1 MCRPRAFAS
10 LLAGFI
16 LLHLLSFVSAKGSTN
31 RWQTLSGNPP
41 LVVARGGFSGI
52 FPDSSSYAYQ
62 LALATSVPDVV
73 LWCDVQLT
81 KDGVG
86 ICAPDV
92 RLENSTD
99 ISLFFKNRESTYIVN
114 GVSTKGWFSVDFTF
128 SELIS
133 NIGLTQGVY
142 SRSNMFDSN
151 LFPIQTVENV
161 TALKPPGTGTWLNVQ
176 HDAFFTQHNLSMR
189 NYVLAISRK
198 AVINYIS
205 SPEVG
210 FLRSIAPR
218 INPNI
223 TKLVF
228 RFLGPSDIE
237 PSTNQ
242 TYSAFLKNL
251 TSIKTFASGIL
262 IPKNYIWPVDATLYL
277 QPHTS
282 VVSDAHKAGLEVFA
296 SEFYNDVPFSFN
308 YSYDPV
314 TEYLYFVDNGDFSVD
329 GVLSDFPIT
338 ASEALDC
345 FSHLG
350 KNASTQV
357 DVLVISKNGASGDYP
372 GCTDKAYQAAI
383 SDGTDVIDCPVQMSK
398 DGIPFCLGS
407 INLIDSTTV
416 AQSNYSNLA
425 QIIPE
430 IKKGSGIYTFSLTW
444 NQIQKLTPIISN
456 PYAKYELLRNPKF
469 KNVGNFLTLSD
480 FLDMA
485 KNASS
490 LSGVLISIENA
501 PYLIE
506 KQQLPV
512 TDAVLDALSKAGY
525 DKQVALEVM
534 VQSTNSS
541 VLMKFKGKSRYNL
554 VYKVDEDIRDAL
566 DSAITDIKTV
576 ADSVV
581 VSKSSVFPD
590 NALFLTG
597 ITDVVPRLTK
607 SGLPVYVETFSNE
620 FVSQAWDFF
629 SDATVEINTFV
640 VEANVSGIITDFP
653 KTAARYKRNRCL
665 NLGKNM
671 PSYMRPVEAGG
682 LMQLIANLPPA
693 EAPNPV
699 LTESDVMEPPLPS
712 VTARGPSSSPGS
724 GTSGSGTS
732 GSGTAAAP
740 ASPNAQPKI
749 AVCLFLS
756 NLAILFTILLLL

>member
-31 RWQTLSGNPP
+31 RWQTLS
-41 LVVARGGFSGI
+41 V
-52 FPDSSSYAYQ
+52 
-62 LALATSVPDVV
+62 
-73 LWCDVQLT
+73 
-81 KDGVG
+81 
-86 ICAPDV
+86 
-92 RLENSTD
+92 
-99 ISLFFKNRESTYIVN
+99 
-114 GVSTKGWFSVDFTF
+114 
-128 SELIS
+128 
-133 NIGLTQGVY
+133 TQGVY